1 MNAIE
6 PLVDEAREHLITR
19 AKREGLVTV
28 GYDVMDSPLGPLW
41 IAVGPRG
48 VLAIHYGA
56 KPDPRDLARIS
67 RTYGPAVLP
76 DRRSCDRV
84 LTELD
89 QYFAH
94 RRRSFDLDIDL
105 TPLTP
110 FQRRVLAATALVPY
124 GELTTYRQVAP
135 RAGNDQASRPAGGAR
150 GPKPIPR
157 RRRGLSGSTDA
168 GAAEGVRGHLQVVR
182 DQRRQ
187 DHGRRR
193 RAAAD
198 ADGDDDP
205 QDDRQDDRPGRTVH
219 RGQGVRR
226 RLFDLRAAEQ

>member
-6 PLVDEAREHLITR
+6 PLVDEACEHLITR

-94 RRRSFDLDIDL
+94 RRRSFDLDVDL

-124 GELTTYRQVAP
+124 GELTTYRQVAR
-135 RAGNDQASRPAGGAR
+135 RAGNEQASRAAGGAI
-150 GPKPIPR
+150 GSNPIPIVVPCHR
-157 RRRGLSGSTDA
+157 VVASDGSLGGYAGGLPA
-168 GAAEGVRGHLQVVR
+168 K
-182 DQRRQ
+182 
-187 DHGRRR
+187 
-193 RAAAD
+193 
-198 ADGDDDP
+198 
-205 QDDRQDDRPGRTVH
+205 
-219 RGQGVRR
+219 R
-226 RLFDLRAAEQ
+226 RLLALELGEALVPEGGWPPARLER

>member
-1 MNAIE
+1 
-6 PLVDEAREHLITR
+6 
-19 AKREGLVTV
+19 
-28 GYDVMDSPLGPLW
+28 MDSPLGPLW

-94 RRRSFDLDIDL
+94 RRRSFDLDVDL

-110 FQRRVLAATALVPY
+110 FQRRGVPPPP
-124 GELTTYRQVAP
+124 P
-135 RAGNDQASRPAGGAR
+135 RPPRPAPPPPPAR
-150 GPKPIPR
+150 PPAP
-157 RRRGLSGSTDA
+157 
-168 GAAEGVRGHLQVVR
+168 
-182 DQRRQ
+182 
-187 DHGRRR
+187 GRRR
-193 RAAAD
+193 PPPARA
-198 ADGDDDP
+198 
-205 QDDRQDDRPGRTVH
+205 
-219 RGQGVRR
+219 
-226 RLFDLRAAEQ
+226 